1 MYHMSSSRRLLSEGC
16 SPAAAGNVQVSGP
29 QASARMMLTHL
40 PAGLLVL
47 HAYAPDPTAGFSALF
62 QAAELPPLMKQGV
75 MDPLIL
81 KHYLLLHD
89 DQGQPNGLSR

>member
-1 MYHMSSSRRLLSEGC
+1 MRSLPH
-16 SPAAAGNVQVSGP
+16 N
-29 QASARMMLTHL
+29 SACMMLVYL

-47 HAYAPDPTAGFSALF
+47 HAHAPDPTAGFSALF

-89 DQGQPNGLSR
+89 DQGQPNGLSRYSLAWTPESSHSAFLFTAQ

>member
-1 MYHMSSSRRLLSEGC
+1 MKQKAICVIAFTSNSVC
-16 SPAAAGNVQVSGP
+16 
-29 QASARMMLTHL
+29 MMLTHL

-47 HAYAPDPTAGFSALF
+47 HAHTPDPTAGFSALF

-89 DQGQPNGLSR
+89 DQGQPNGLEVPLSR

>member
-1 MYHMSSSRRLLSEGC
+1 
-16 SPAAAGNVQVSGP
+16 
-29 QASARMMLTHL
+29 MMLTRL

-47 HAYAPDPTAGFSALF
+47 HAHAPDPTAGFSALF

-89 DQGQPNGLSR
+89 DQGHPNGLSR

>member
-1 MYHMSSSRRLLSEGC
+1 M
-16 SPAAAGNVQVSGP
+16 
-29 QASARMMLTHL
+29 
-40 PAGLLVL
+40 L
-47 HAYAPDPTAGFSALF
+47 HAHAPDPTAGFSALF